1 MLDRHTRDEERAE
14 GLTKKVAQ
22 QLTQDDRE
30 LLARPDIKSS
40 FIEGICESFHQGS
53 NGPAYDGRLYGQP
66 WGFEL
71 EDIAFDSVHLWHGE
85 RDQFVPVS
93 IARSMAKAIPN
104 CQARFYPNDTHRS
117 IGYNHLE
124 EFMASLLS

>member
-1 MLDRHTRDEERAE
+1 MTGAKLSTVNVTTGRIRGVQVDAFNYAEEGE
-14 GLTKKVAQ
+14 FQFL
-22 QLTQDDRE
+22 
-30 LLARPDIKSS
+30 
-40 FIEGICESFHQGS
+40 QGS

>member
-1 MLDRHTRDEERAE
+1 M
-14 GLTKKVAQ
+14 TKKVAQ

-104 CQARFYPNDTHRS
+104 CQARFYPNDIHRS
-117 IGYNHLE
+117 ISYNHLE